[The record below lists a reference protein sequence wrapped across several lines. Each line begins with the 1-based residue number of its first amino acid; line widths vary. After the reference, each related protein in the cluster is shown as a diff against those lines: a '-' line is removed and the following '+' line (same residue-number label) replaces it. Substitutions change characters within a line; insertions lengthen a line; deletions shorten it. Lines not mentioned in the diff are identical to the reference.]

1 MLKLESPFLYSNTVG
16 VQAFIKGIVF
26 CFFFQAPKQY
36 PFNDLY
42 LEKGGDP
49 EKQPEEVK
57 HYEL

>member
-16 VQAFIKGIVF
+16 VQGFIKLSFV
-26 CFFFQAPKQY
+26 FFQAPKQY